1 MKVKSIKKEKN
12 TSSHGQQKSGK
23 VSTSK
28 DPSPTTSSSPERS
41 PPRVSVATR
50 ATSSG
55 SSNSQSPKMGS
66 TTKSAFELIK
76 SMNPSNFQSAP
87 LGGVNPL
94 MYMNPMLLGNPQL
107 AAMNPLMPSLANQ
120 IAANQL
126 LANQMML
133 RQFLMSGAGQMY
145 PQPPMMPGNPAANF
159 MATDAS
165 LLGSSQ
171 MKTAMQQI
179 VAKGRQPPPNVNLFK
194 PGLVQPNPMAALS
207 RKRKLSPPQNFQGKR
222 PCLPNVPKPLAGRGE
237 KQGAEGKMPKRQGKG
252 SVKSCDKQKQVSVNQ
267 ALSG

>member
-1 MKVKSIKKEKN
+1 MSNNEVNTKSIKKEKDTN
-12 TSSHGQQKSGK
+12 SHGHQKPSK

-28 DPSPTTSSSPERS
+28 DPSPTTSSSPESS
-41 PPRVSVATR
+41 PPRVSAATR

-55 SSNSQSPKMGS
+55 SSNSQSPQTGS
-66 TTKSAFELIK
+66 ATKSAFELIK

-107 AAMNPLMPSLANQ
+107 AMNPLMPSLANQ

-194 PGLVQPNPMAALS
+194 PSLVNPNPVAALS
-207 RKRKLSPPQNFQGKR
+207 RKRKLSPPQSFPGKR
-222 PCLPNVPKPLAGRGE
+222 PCALNVQKPFVGRIE
-237 KQGAEGKMPKRQGKG
+237 KQADNKATKRQGSLKG
-252 SVKSCDKQKQVSVNQ
+252 CSQQKQVNQ

>member
-1 MKVKSIKKEKN
+1 MSNNEVNTKSIKKEKN
-12 TSSHGQQKSGK
+12 TNSHGHQKPGK

-28 DPSPTTSSSPERS
+28 DPSPTTSSSPESS
-41 PPRVSVATR
+41 PPRVSAATR

-55 SSNSQSPKMGS
+55 SSNSQSPQTGS

-76 SMNPSNFQSAP
+76 SMNPSNFQSVP

-107 AAMNPLMPSLANQ
+107 AMNPLMPSLANQ

-145 PQPPMMPGNPAANF
+145 PQPPMVPGNPAAAL
-159 MATDAS
+159 MATE
-165 LLGSSQ
+165 
-171 MKTAMQQI
+171 MQQL
-179 VAKGRQPPPNVNLFK
+179 VAKRGQVPPNVNLF
-194 PGLVQPNPMAALS
+194 QPQETEPMGFHGD
-207 RKRKLSPPQNFQGKR
+207 Q
-222 PCLPNVPKPLAGRGE
+222 
-237 KQGAEGKMPKRQGKG
+237 
-252 SVKSCDKQKQVSVNQ
+252 QKQVS
-267 ALSG
+267 LSGKRKSPSSSSNSQSKRPRVEGEVPNSYHDDMVVRPKRAEEEIVTKKKKNNGKQSKMLAGKK